1 MGENINI
8 SIGGKWHFYDI
19 VAAADQLD
27 ELNHFYTT
35 VYFKNRRIV
44 DSSCGKKLHLS
55 NRSCDYFSPDKV
67 IANFVPEILPKALQK
82 SHIKSEGQAL
92 RMRCDLFDDWTY
104 KVMDSARIFHSQDGF
119 CLKTAKRMKKEGAT
133 FICDR
138 GIISASYLKQLSE
151 REYGKYG
158 IQKEYA
164 DCSIMDKT
172 HEEHMLAD
180 CIIVPTKTVR
190 KSLVAEG
197 VDKNKI
203 CIVPYGVDLQL
214 FDGDSDLNIKKGKE
228 FKLLFVGEISF
239 RKGCHYL
246 LDAWNHLKLDNAE
259 LIMIGHVEKEF
270 EVFLNQYC
278 GKNYR
283 IISYISQSE
292 LVEYYRTAT
301 AFILPSLAEGSARVI
316 YEAMACSLPVIYTD
330 MAGSIA
336 RNEID
341 GLEIS
346 AFSQETIEEAI
357 LKLYQD
363 RELGCQMGQNGHE
376 WVKNYSKENYRKR
389 IQEIYR
395 QYLKKTK

>member
-1 MGENINI
+1 
-8 SIGGKWHFYDI
+8 
-19 VAAADQLD
+19 
-27 ELNHFYTT
+27 
-35 VYFKNRRIV
+35 
-44 DSSCGKKLHLS
+44 
-55 NRSCDYFSPDKV
+55 
-67 IANFVPEILPKALQK
+67 
-82 SHIKSEGQAL
+82 
-92 RMRCDLFDDWTY
+92 
-104 KVMDSARIFHSQDGF
+104 
-119 CLKTAKRMKKEGAT
+119 MKKEGAV

-151 REYGKYG
+151 QEYGKFG
-158 IQKEYA
+158 IEKEYA
-164 DCSIMDKT
+164 DCFIMDKT

-180 CIIVPTKTVR
+180 CIVVPTETVR

-197 VDKNKI
+197 VDESKI

-214 FDGDSDLNIKKGKE
+214 FDGDSGARNGEE

-246 LDAWNHLKLDNAE
+246 LDAWNHLKLNNAE
-259 LIMIGHVEKEF
+259 LVLIGHVEKEF
-270 EVFLNQYC
+270 EVFLNQYD
-278 GKNYR
+278 GKDFR
-283 IISYISQSE
+283 IISYISQTE
-292 LVEYYRTAT
+292 LVDYYRNAT

-341 GLEIS
+341 GLEIP
-346 AFSQETIEEAI
+346 AFNREAIEEAI
-357 LKLYQD
+357 LQLYKNRD
-363 RELGCQMGQNGHE
+363 LGRQMGNSGHE

-395 QYLKKTK
+395 QYL

>member
-1 MGENINI
+1 MG
-8 SIGGKWHFYDI
+8 
-19 VAAADQLD
+19 

-35 VYFKNRRIV
+35 VYFKNRMLVNSPFGR
-44 DSSCGKKLHLS
+44 KLHLS
-55 NRSCDYFSPDKV
+55 NRSCEYFSPDKV
-67 IANFVPEILPKALQK
+67 VSNFVPEIYPKALQK
-82 SHIKSEGQAL
+82 LHVKSEGQAL
-92 RMRCDLFDDWTY
+92 RMRCDLFDDWTN
-104 KVMDSARIFHSQDGF
+104 KAMDFARIFHSQDGF
-119 CLKTAKRMKKEGAT
+119 CLETAKRMKKEGAV

-151 REYGKYG
+151 QEYGKFG
-158 IQKEYA
+158 IEKEYA
-164 DCSIMDKT
+164 DCFIMNKT

-180 CIIVPTKTVR
+180 CIVVPTETVR

-197 VDKNKI
+197 VDESKI

-214 FDGDSDLNIKKGKE
+214 FDGDSGVRNGEE

-259 LIMIGHVEKEF
+259 LVLIGHVEKEF
-270 EVFLNQYC
+270 EVFLNQYG
-278 GKNYR
+278 GKDFR
-283 IISYISQSE
+283 IISYISQTE
-292 LVEYYRTAT
+292 LVDYYRNAT
-301 AFILPSLAEGSARVI
+301 VFILPSLAEGSARVI

-336 RNEID
+336 RNGID
-341 GLEIS
+341 GLEIP
-346 AFSQETIEEAI
+346 AFNREAIEEAI
-357 LKLYQD
+357 LQLYKN
-363 RELGCQMGQNGHE
+363 RELGHQMGNSGHE

-395 QYLKKTK
+395 QYL

>member
-19 VAAADQLD
+19 VAAADQLG

-35 VYFKNRRIV
+35 VYFKNRMLVNSPFGR
-44 DSSCGKKLHLS
+44 KLHLS
-55 NRSCDYFSPDKV
+55 NRSCEYFSPDKV
-67 IANFVPEILPKALQK
+67 VSNFVPEIYPKALQK
-82 SHIKSEGQAL
+82 LHVKSEGQAL
-92 RMRCDLFDDWTY
+92 RMRCDLFDNWTN
-104 KVMDSARIFHSQDGF
+104 KAMDFARIFHSQDGF
-119 CLKTAKRMKKEGAT
+119 CLETAKRMKKEGAV

-151 REYGKYG
+151 QEYGKFG
-158 IQKEYA
+158 IEKEYA
-164 DCSIMDKT
+164 DCFIMDKT

-180 CIIVPTKTVR
+180 CIVVPTETVR

-197 VDKNKI
+197 VDESKI

-214 FDGDSDLNIKKGKE
+214 FDGDSGARNGEE

-259 LIMIGHVEKEF
+259 LVLIGHVEKEF
-270 EVFLNQYC
+270 EVFLNQYD
-278 GKNYR
+278 GKDFR
-283 IISYISQSE
+283 IISYISQTE
-292 LVEYYRTAT
+292 LVDYYRNAT

-341 GLEIS
+341 GLEIP
-346 AFSQETIEEAI
+346 AFNREAIEEAI
-357 LKLYQD
+357 LQLYKN
-363 RELGCQMGQNGHE
+363 RELGHQMGNSGHE

-389 IQEIYR
+389 IQDIYR
-395 QYLKKTK
+395 QYL